1 MLVVVGLC
9 AWTTELIG
17 VHVIFG
23 AFVVGAIWPRSASQE
38 FVAEVHHRLEPAT
51 MVLLPVFF
59 VLPGL
64 SIDLSK
70 FDAGDVRTL
79 GVVLLVATAGK
90 FLSTLAAARSQ
101 RIDWRPAT
109 ALATLMNTRGV
120 MELVVL
126 NIGFTA
132 GVIDLRLY
140 SIFVIMA
147 IVTTVATGPLLDLIY
162 PSSRRDGA
170 ASRRFFPGVR
180 AMPGT
185 PERAEASP
193 RATR

>member
-1 MLVVVGLC
+1 
-9 AWTTELIG
+9 
-17 VHVIFG
+17 
-23 AFVVGAIWPRSASQE
+23 
-38 FVAEVHHRLEPAT
+38 
-51 MVLLPVFF
+51 
-59 VLPGL
+59 
-64 SIDLSK
+64 
-70 FDAGDVRTL
+70 
-79 GVVLLVATAGK
+79 
-90 FLSTLAAARSQ
+90 
-101 RIDWRPAT
+101 
-109 ALATLMNTRGV
+109 MNTRGV

-162 PSSRRDGA
+162 PSSRARTGA

-180 AMPGT
+180 AMPGA
-185 PERAEASP
+185 PEGAEASP